1 MYVCVTVCARVCVQI
16 TVDSCAGQVDTVR
29 RCLTVG
35 FFANAAEFDAT
46 GVYRTVRDG
55 VELAVHPS
63 SVLYTETPAPCVLF
77 VDVVQSTSKRLLMRD
92 VTSIEPSWLY
102 ELAPQYYE
110 FGTESELA
118 RKRSRLT

>member
-1 MYVCVTVCARVCVQI
+1 ME
-16 TVDSCAGQVDTVR
+16 SCAGDVDTVR

-35 FFANAAEFDAT
+35 FFANAARFDAT
-46 GVYRTVRDG
+46 GVYRSVRDA

-77 VDVVQSTSKRLLMRD
+77 GDVVQATSKRLLMRD
-92 VTSIEPSWLY
+92 ITAVEPSWLY

-110 FGTESELA
+110 FGTEAELA
-118 RKRSRLT
+118 RKRSRFV

>member
-1 MYVCVTVCARVCVQI
+1 
-16 TVDSCAGQVDTVR
+16 VDTVR

-35 FFANAAEFDAT
+35 FFANAARFQAT
-46 GVYRTVRDG
+46 GVYRSVRDG

-77 VDVVQSTSKRLLMRD
+77 GGVVQAMSKRLLMRD
-92 VTSIEPSWLY
+92 VTAVEPSWLY

-110 FGTESELA
+110 FGTEAELA
-118 RKRSRLT
+118 RKRSRFV

>member
-1 MYVCVTVCARVCVQI
+1 ME
-16 TVDSCAGQVDTVR
+16 SCAGDVNTIR

-35 FFANAAEFDAT
+35 FFANAARFDAN

-55 VELAVHPS
+55 VELAIHPS

-77 VDVVQSTSKRLLMRD
+77 GDVVQSTSKRLLMRD
-92 VTSIEPSWLY
+92 VTVVEPSWLY

-110 FGTESELA
+110 YGTEAELA
-118 RKRSRLT
+118 RKRARFS

>member
-1 MYVCVTVCARVCVQI
+1 MTVE
-16 TVDSCAGQVDTVR
+16 SCAGDVNTIR

-35 FFANAAEFDAT
+35 FFANAARFDAS

-55 VELAVHPS
+55 VELAIHPS

-77 VDVVQSTSKRLLMRD
+77 GDVVQSTSKRLLMRD
-92 VTSIEPSWLY
+92 VTVVEPSWLY

-110 FGTESELA
+110 YGTEAELA
-118 RKRSRLT
+118 RKRARFS

>member
-1 MYVCVTVCARVCVQI
+1 ME
-16 TVDSCAGQVDTVR
+16 SCAGHVDTIR

-35 FFANAAEFDAT
+35 FFANAAQLDAT

-55 VELAVHPS
+55 VELSMHPS
-63 SVLYTETPAPCVLF
+63 SVLYTETPPSCVLF
-77 VDVVQSTSKRLLMRD
+77 GAVVQSTSKRLLMRD

-110 FGTESELA
+110 FGTEAELA
-118 RKRSRLT
+118 RKRSRFA

>member
-1 MYVCVTVCARVCVQI
+1 MKSCDGD
-16 TVDSCAGQVDTVR
+16 VDALR

-35 FFANAAEFDAT
+35 FFANAARFDAT

-63 SVLYTETPAPCVLF
+63 SVLYTENPAPCVLF
-77 VDVVQSTSKRLLMRD
+77 GDVVQSTSKRLLMRD
-92 VTSIEPSWLY
+92 VTAIDASWLY

-110 FGTESELA
+110 YGTEAELA
-118 RKRSRLT
+118 RKRSRFV